1 MGTSH
6 STLAAYEANAKTPR
20 ADTML
25 RVLAACGST
34 VLIVPD
40 GEADLDTRRSRG
52 RQLEE
57 LLRFTAHFPTAR
69 PRPLPDRRFRK
80 LA

>member
-1 MGTSH
+1 
-6 STLAAYEANAKTPR
+6 
-20 ADTML
+20 ML
-25 RVLAACGST
+25 RVLAASGWT

-40 GEADLDTRRSRG
+40 GEADFDARRSRG

-69 PRPLPDRRFRK
+69 PRPLPDRRFHK
-80 LA
+80 IA

>member
-1 MGTSH
+1 MVDRVVS
-6 STLAAYEANAKTPR
+6 AKTPR

-25 RVLAACGST
+25 RVLAASGWT

-40 GEADLDTRRSRG
+40 GEADLDARRATG

-69 PRPLPDRRFRK
+69 PRPLPDRQFGK
-80 LA
+80 IT